1 ASYSGRARRAFEL
14 GLYALGRKILHDAEP
29 LAPDHPLMREVR
41 ERFLTTARDLTEAAA
56 KARGAGRLDA
66 LTEALRVWPT
76 LERADAAYREAFAA
90 LPTLD
95 VAVDDVPRGLGPWVH
110 SPADRRVSRLLYLPV
125 LARDD
130 DAAAQGQAPD
140 QIAARLTATDLGRRL

>member
-1 ASYSGRARRAFEL
+1 ELWARDRNFPGLADKLAASYSGRAGRAFEL

-29 LAPDHPLMREVR
+29 LAPNHPLLREVR
-41 ERFLTTARDLTEAAA
+41 ERFLRRAPGPAASATKTQAAA
-56 KARGAGRLDA
+56 RLDA

-76 LERADAAYREAFAA
+76 LEGADGAYREAFAA

-95 VAVDDVPRGLGPWVH
+95 VAVDDVLRNLGPWVR
-110 SPADRRVSRLLYLPV
+110 SPADARVTRLLYLPT

-130 DAAAQGQAPD
+130 DTAAQGQ
-140 QIAARLTATDLGRRL
+140 